1 MASLNRRS
9 ALDPR
14 WLWHQRSVPIG
25 HMNAVVEIFRR
36 PAQGSDYGFDPA
48 SGGLTIPDGEGGE
61 KFPGLI
67 LLYRGPG
74 RIANNKDWRAR
85 VRTQR
90 GDMGTDQA
98 IRVQVPIRTCPP
110 VHANDLVRAVQPE
123 PDDPELGQ
131 YTLGDPELAH
141 YILHVRN
148 PLMSSNAWLRNV
160 LCDVDAAHP
169 QTLPPPF
176 TMAPIVMNNGVWGP

>member
-1 MASLNRRS
+1 MAPLNSRS

-14 WLWHQRSVPIG
+14 WQMHQRSVPNG
-25 HMNAVVEIFRR
+25 HMNAAVEIFRR
-36 PAQGSDYGFDPA
+36 PGQGNDYGFDPA
-48 SGGLTIPDGEGGE
+48 TGTLTIPDGSGGE
-61 KFPGLI
+61 KAPELI
-67 LLYRGPG
+67 LLYRGRG

-90 GDMGTDQA
+90 GDMGTNQA

-110 VHANDLVRAVQPE
+110 VHANDLIRAIEPD
-123 PDDPELGQ
+123 PDDPELGHL
-131 YTLGDPELAH
+131 TLGDPELTH

-148 PLMSSNAWLRNV
+148 PLMSSNAWLRNL

-169 QTLPPPF
+169 QTLPEPF
-176 TMAPIVMNNGVWGP
+176 TMQPVSLHSHVLGP

>member
-1 MASLNRRS
+1 MASLNRRMS
-9 ALDPR
+9 LDPR
-14 WLWHQRSVPIG
+14 WSWHQRSVPRG
-25 HMNAVVEIFRR
+25 HMNAAIEILRR
-36 PAQGSDYGFDPA
+36 PGQGGDYGFDPTT
-48 SGGLTIPDGEGGE
+48 GGLTIPDEHGGR
-61 KFPGLI
+61 KFPEII

-98 IRVQVPIRTCPP
+98 IRVQAPIRTCPP
-110 VHANDLVRAVQPE
+110 VYANDLVRAVQPD
-123 PDDPELGQ
+123 PGDPELGHLV
-131 YTLGDPELAH
+131 LGDPELTH

-148 PLMSSNAWLRNV
+148 PLMSSNAWLRNI

-169 QTLPPPF
+169 QSLPPPF
-176 TMAPIVMNNGVWGP
+176 SLEPVIAPGDVMGP